1 MCLYIHKSLKFDVR
15 DNIDI
20 FNESVETLSSKFWIQ
35 QVSRNIKIS
44 KFRNIVITA
53 AYLPPKRNNKL
64 FKDFCKDFLNKQEI
78 SNKAA
83 FLLGDFNLN
92 ALDYDTNEV
101 VKNLFNL
108 VFQNE
113 FLPLIRKPTRI
124 TRTSATAID
133 HILTYKVLSY
143 GIIKTGIS
151 DHFPVFTGFKTN
163 ETCSLEK
170 TKSVK
175 RGISSE
181 NIDTFKFLLENIKW
195 DNILPA
201 KSPDKAYET
210 FYFIFSDFYGTAF
223 PKRKFEIKNHDLQ
236 SPGIT
241 RGLQKS
247 SKRMQRPYEK
257 FLKKEQ
263 LKMKLYVRS
272 ISIYLK
278 KLKTSYQRKL
288 KLF

>member
-1 MCLYIHKSLKFDVR
+1 M
-15 DNIDI
+15 
-20 FNESVETLSSKFWIQ
+20 
-35 QVSRNIKIS
+35 
-44 KFRNIVITA
+44 
-53 AYLPPKRNNKL
+53 
-64 FKDFCKDFLNKQEI
+64 
-78 SNKAA
+78 
-83 FLLGDFNLN
+83 N

-113 FLPLIRKPTRI
+113 FLPLIRKPTTI